1 MTIADAKNTVILAGK
16 KLVETGLIAR
26 TWGNVSCRISESH
39 FVITPSGRGYLSLT
53 PDDIV
58 EVAISDCSYTGDVKP
73 SSEKGVHALIYKLH
87 PEINFVIHTHQDN
100 ASAISAL
107 PLNSIKVSESFPSL
121 HGEVVCAAYGLPGTK
136 KLRRNVEKALVSSK
150 GNAVIMKNHGALC
163 FGPDYEETFKTAHEL
178 ELACER
184 VIQEQFYNISNQHST
199 DMTEI
204 SEYAL
209 SKITGRQVVVNK
221 TTSPIPMDS
230 ERGAG
235 KLSEIHSEIYKNSNN
250 INYILHSQTPATLAV
265 SCAGIKLQP
274 LLDDFAQIAGISVD
288 NVEINPYRISAALKG
303 SSAVL
308 IRNNGA
314 LCCGL
319 SRSDAEA
326 LSMVL
331 EKNCKAYISAALFG
345 KIKPINRLEC
355 RLMRFVYQKK
365 YSKLKTK

>member
-1 MTIADAKNTVILAGK
+1 
-16 KLVETGLIAR
+16 
-26 TWGNVSCRISESH
+26 
-39 FVITPSGRGYLSLT
+39 
-53 PDDIV
+53 
-58 EVAISDCSYTGDVKP
+58 
-73 SSEKGVHALIYKLH
+73 
-87 PEINFVIHTHQDN
+87 
-100 ASAISAL
+100 
-107 PLNSIKVSESFPSL
+107 
-121 HGEVVCAAYGLPGTK
+121 
-136 KLRRNVEKALVSSK
+136 
-150 GNAVIMKNHGALC
+150 
-163 FGPDYEETFKTAHEL
+163 
-178 ELACER
+178 
-184 VIQEQFYNISNQHST
+184 
-199 DMTEI
+199 
-204 SEYAL
+204 
-209 SKITGRQVVVNK
+209 
-221 TTSPIPMDS
+221 MDS